1 MMSQLKKALIAC
13 GLLLLTGCA
22 SYSGHGLRPG
32 EATVA
37 EVVAVMGEPALR
49 WRDADG
55 SEQLAFPRGP
65 AGIHTYMA
73 FFAPDG
79 RLRRMENVLE
89 ERHFAR
95 IRPGEDDQASILRL
109 LGPSNPTWTTYYAA
123 RDELVWEWLFC
134 NEWSRL
140 ARFDVL
146 FDATSGRVRTTY
158 QRPEL
163 RGRDSVEPFCS
174 R

>member
-1 MMSQLKKALIAC
+1 MVAQLKNALILC

-22 SYSGHGLRPG
+22 SYGGHGLRPG
-32 EATVA
+32 ESTIA
-37 EVVAVMGEPALR
+37 EVVGVMGEPVMR

-55 SEQLAFPRGP
+55 SEQLAYPRGP
-65 AGIHTYMA
+65 AGIHTFMA

-79 RLRRMENVLE
+79 RLLRLENVLE

-95 IRPGEDDQASILRL
+95 IRPGEDDQAAILRL
-109 LGPSNPTWTTYYAA
+109 LGPSNPVWTTYYAA
-123 RDELVWEWLFC
+123 RDELVWEWRFC
-134 NEWSRL
+134 NDWSRL

-146 FDATSGRVRTTY
+146 FDATSGRVRSAY

-163 RGRDSVEPFCS
+163 RGRDGVEPFCS